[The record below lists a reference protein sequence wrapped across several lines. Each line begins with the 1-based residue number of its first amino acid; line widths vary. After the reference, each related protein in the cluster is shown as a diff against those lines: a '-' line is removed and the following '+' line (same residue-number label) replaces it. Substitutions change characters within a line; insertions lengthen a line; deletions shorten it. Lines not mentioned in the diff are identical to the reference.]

1 MVRNLGSSKVEDEL
15 DKNEREWDEAEPEK
29 EEDGLKEEF
38 VEPLRFPKPLKIRK
52 NGSVFWTDFWDPAWP
67 LYYISY

>member
-38 VEPLRFPKPLKIRK
+38 VEPLRFPKPLKICQKTRK
-52 NGSVFWTDFWDPAWP
+52 KGPFLRTHP
-67 LYYISY
+67 

>member
-38 VEPLRFPKPLKIRK
+38 VEHFRFPKPLKISQKQGKR
-52 NGSVFWTDFWDPAWP
+52 GLFWRTHP
-67 LYYISY
+67 